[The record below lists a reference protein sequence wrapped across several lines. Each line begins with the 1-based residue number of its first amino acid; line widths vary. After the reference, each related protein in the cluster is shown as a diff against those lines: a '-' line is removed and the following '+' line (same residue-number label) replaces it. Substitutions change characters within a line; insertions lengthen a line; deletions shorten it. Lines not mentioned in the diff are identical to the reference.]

1 MTDTASSSMAGG
13 AAGSD
18 SAETLVAELDA
29 ANDAY
34 ERLDERV
41 AEHGEASLDRVA
53 GACRQVDRLF
63 ERYEDRATDYDDFE
77 GYLEFQDAFVE
88 FVADLPEDLPARDA
102 FETADEI
109 FQRSRLKEKHFDRA
123 REALEPARDLAALY
137 DDWETARE
145 RYSDARYAVARRL
158 EAVEERLKDIE
169 QTLRYGEAD
178 LDAPVGRLRDP
189 IETYDEG
196 VSEAFTEAKRRAPA
210 HETLSVLAAA
220 ADEPLLDARQP
231 PSRLLGYVRES
242 PVGEESVMELL
253 EYAGYS
259 NSKLGHYVEDPAA
272 FQRCVAANETYLQ
285 RLDAEPLTVGWPP
298 PTAAD
303 LRWWAGAAESVVRR
317 FADEAVVATLRTVR
331 ELTHTAE
338 YEALREAAVARA
350 ALDDRE
356 RERLRAGAVE
366 SDRAAARETRDLL
379 ETALEEYPPLEA
391 R

>member
-1 MTDTASSSMAGG
+1 MTDTASGSTAG
-13 AAGSD
+13 AADGTDGVES
-18 SAETLVAELDA
+18 LVAELDA
-29 ANDAY
+29 ATDEY

-77 GYLEFQDAFVE
+77 GYLEFQDTFVE

-109 FQRSRLKEKHFDRA
+109 FQRSRLKEKHFARA
-123 REALEPARDLAALY
+123 REALEPARELETLY
-137 DDWETARE
+137 EDWESARE

-158 EAVEERLKDIE
+158 ESVEERLAE
-169 QTLRYGEAD
+169 LERTLRYGEAD
-178 LDAPVGRLRDP
+178 LDAPVDRLRGP

-196 VSEAFTEAKRRAPA
+196 VSGAFTESKRHAPA
-210 HETLSVLAAA
+210 SETLSVLAAA
-220 ADEPLLDARQP
+220 ADEPLLDARRP
-231 PSRLLGYVRES
+231 PSRLLDYARES
-242 PVGEESVMELL
+242 PVGEESVTKLL

-259 NSKLGHYVEDPAA
+259 NSKLGHYVDDPAA
-272 FQRCVAANETYLQ
+272 FQRCVAANETYLR
-285 RLDAEPLTVGWPP
+285 RLDSEPLTVGWPP

-317 FADEAVVATLRTVR
+317 FADEEVVATLRTVR
-331 ELTHTAE
+331 ELTHSAE
-338 YEALREAAVARA
+338 YERLREAAVARA
-350 ALDDRE
+350 SLDERE
-356 RERLRAGAVE
+356 RERLRTGAVE
-366 SDRAAARETRDLL
+366 SDLGAARETRDLL
-379 ETALEEYPPLEA
+379 ETALAEHPPLEE